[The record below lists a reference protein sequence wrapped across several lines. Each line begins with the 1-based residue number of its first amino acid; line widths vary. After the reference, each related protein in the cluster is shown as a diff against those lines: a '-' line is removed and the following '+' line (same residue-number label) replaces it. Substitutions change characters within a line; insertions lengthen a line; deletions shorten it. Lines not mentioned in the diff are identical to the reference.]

1 MEAGPILHWEL
12 LPCPVRSVSTLFCAE
27 AQLLGP
33 VLLSLPVF
41 ASGGWGVSVG
51 SALRW
56 STQRGNRH

>member
-1 MEAGPILHWEL
+1 MEAGPNLHWEL
-12 LPCPVRSVSTLFCAE
+12 LPCPVRSVSTLYFV
-27 AQLLGP
+27 LLGP

>member
-1 MEAGPILHWEL
+1 MEAASGAFALSCPLCLH
-12 LPCPVRSVSTLFCAE
+12 SVFCAE

-33 VLLSLPVF
+33 ALLSLPGF

-51 SALRW
+51 SASRW